1 MNKGYLT
8 TFEAAKLIS
17 VTPDSI
23 LKWIKSGKLAA
34 FRTPGGH
41 YRINIDNIKGILLD
55 SETSSQFS
63 PTHIK
68 RSDQFCW
75 EFNSQLNDCTNQ
87 CEECLV
93 YKAQAKRCYEMSDF
107 SIEMGYLR
115 RFCKSSCQ
123 ECEYFNLLK
132 SDN

>member
-41 YRINIDNIKGILLD
+41 YRINIDNIK
-55 SETSSQFS
+55 
-63 PTHIK
+63 
-68 RSDQFCW
+68 
-75 EFNSQLNDCTNQ
+75 
-87 CEECLV
+87 
-93 YKAQAKRCYEMSDF
+93 
-107 SIEMGYLR
+107 
-115 RFCKSSCQ
+115 
-123 ECEYFNLLK
+123 
-132 SDN
+132 